1 VDTAGADKSTKP
13 LMPYASH
20 VAAGTG
26 RTPIGII
33 MFAASHLLL
42 GGTLFLT
49 AGLMFRSLV
58 VWRARA
64 GWEDWL
70 VAGLV
75 ALAAVPMVVGAV
87 MLLLKGTI
95 AWTAAVAS
103 FTVLAIFEAIAI
115 AYSISMTVRYVRQG
129 NNDVQWAGIF
139 FGMSMMLAFL
149 CRVVVGYLGGEKAR
163 ATFGLPSG
171 DPPGVVK
178 MLPRMVMALYTLA
191 LIAGPMFSGVRWLFP
206 D

>member
-1 VDTAGADKSTKP
+1 
-13 LMPYASH
+13 MPYASH

-49 AGLMFRSLV
+49 AGIMLRNLM

-64 GWEDWL
+64 GWVDWL
-70 VAGLV
+70 VAALV
-75 ALAAVPMVVGAV
+75 ALEATPLVFGAV
-87 MLLLKGTI
+87 MLLLKGTL
-95 AWTAAVAS
+95 AWAAAVAS
-103 FTVLAIFEAIAI
+103 FSVLAVFEAIAI

-129 NNDVQWAGIF
+129 NSDVQWAGIF

-149 CRVVVGYLGGEKAR
+149 CRVVVGYLGAPKAR
-163 ATFGLPSG
+163 ATFGLPPG
-171 DPPGVVK
+171 DPPALVK
-178 MLPRMVMALYTLA
+178 MLPRMVMALYMLA
-191 LIAGPMFSGVRWLFP
+191 LIAGPMFSGVRVLFP